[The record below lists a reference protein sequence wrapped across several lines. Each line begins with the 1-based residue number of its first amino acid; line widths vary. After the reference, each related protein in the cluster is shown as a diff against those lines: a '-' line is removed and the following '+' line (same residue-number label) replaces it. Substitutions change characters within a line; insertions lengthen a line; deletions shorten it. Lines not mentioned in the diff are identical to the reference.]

1 MVWMGLQKMKKIG
14 HEMALS
20 RAILGQ
26 ILAILR
32 ISDQKNGQPFFG
44 GKLSLENCS
53 FDLKIGIQVL
63 CNVSDKVTEPFF

>member
-1 MVWMGLQKMKKIG
+1 
-14 HEMALS
+14 MALS

-32 ISDQKNGQPFFG
+32 ISDKKMANLFSEENRIS
-44 GKLSLENCS
+44 SLENCS

-63 CNVSDKVTEPFF
+63 CNGSNKVTEPFFNF

>member
-32 ISDQKNGQPFFG
+32 ISDQKNDQPFFG
-44 GKLSLENCS
+44 GKSYLLPGKLFVRPKNWHTSSLQW
-53 FDLKIGIQVL
+53 F
-63 CNVSDKVTEPFF
+63 